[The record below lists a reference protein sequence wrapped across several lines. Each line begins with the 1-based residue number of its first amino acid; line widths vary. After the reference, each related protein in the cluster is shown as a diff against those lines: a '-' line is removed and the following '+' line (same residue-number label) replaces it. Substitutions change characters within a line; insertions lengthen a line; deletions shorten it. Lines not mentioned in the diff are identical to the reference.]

1 MPDSATYKE
10 TGAELSRH
18 EWRWSMQTAGLSAS
32 ETLSGQGIVNAY
44 PFMLSLVYSTGIGFL
59 NTYWPP
65 TWVSQ
70 AVGELN
76 ELLTLPNGWDTYG
89 APAVSYD
96 AAYLTLR
103 VLTSVMRPQ
112 SRLPRIE
119 PTALGGVSLEWFK
132 NGVEVAIDV
141 TPSRQVTAFFTN
153 RHTSETWEGELN
165 EAPARFWHELV
176 VLSQAN

>member
-10 TGAELSRH
+10 TGAELSRR

-32 ETLSGQGIVNAY
+32 ETLSGNVIVSAY
-44 PFMLSLVYSTGIGFL
+44 PSMLSFVYSTGFGFM

-76 ELLTLPNGWDTYG
+76 ELLSLPQNWDTYG
-89 APAVSYD
+89 APPVSYD
-96 AAYLTLR
+96 AAELSLH

-119 PTALGGVSLEWFK
+119 PTASGGVSLEWFR
-132 NGVEVAIDV
+132 NAVEVAIDV

-153 RHTSETWEGELN
+153 RHTGENWEGELS

-176 VLSQAN
+176 IVSQAS